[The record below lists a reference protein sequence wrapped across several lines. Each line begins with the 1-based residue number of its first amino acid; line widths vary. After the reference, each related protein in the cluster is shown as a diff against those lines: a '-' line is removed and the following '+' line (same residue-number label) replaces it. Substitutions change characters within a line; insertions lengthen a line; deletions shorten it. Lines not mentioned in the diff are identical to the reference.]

1 MENSK
6 EKEWNDFF
14 KKTVKQ
20 AGLES
25 PPANFTTTVLSRIEA
40 QKQGTIRYTP
50 LVSKTAWS
58 IMGILVLVF
67 FGFAIWGD
75 SKMEVPR
82 WVPFDMEGLLNERV
96 IEKFQMFQL
105 SNTVLYGVMALA
117 FFITLQVILLKNQ
130 VNRRFVVS

>member
-6 EKEWNDFF
+6 EKEWDEFL

-25 PPANFTTTVLSRIEA
+25 PSPNFTNTVLSRIEA
-40 QKQGTIRYTP
+40 QKRGAVGYTP
-50 LVSKTAWS
+50 LISRTAWS
-58 IMGILVLVF
+58 IMGLLVLVF

-75 SKMEVPR
+75 SEMEVPR

-96 IEKFQMFQL
+96 IEKFQMLQL

-117 FFITLQVILLKNQ
+117 FFITIQVILLKNQ
-130 VNRRFVVS
+130 VNRRFAAY